1 MNKNK
6 SIIFN
11 ILTSIYIKLKILD
24 NNFHYRSIFFALIN
38 MINNII
44 IIDIIFQKD
53 RNFINYT
60 SYIYFFSPIFYL
72 ELLNQKYIN
81 KNIESENNLN
91 YNKDQISLLIKKF
104 FNINEIYDQIY
115 FKLNNDII
123 IKIIIILLYI
133 LFLLGCIIN
142 INNNFIKIIN
152 KFCSFCFFFYND
164 SLLPILMIIISR
176 NLLINLSENFQN
188 ITSKIYLDFLIII
201 IFFYLI
207 FLFNKFFVYSY
218 GQNEKFYFLNSNIFF
233 YNIICNLFSSIIIVI
248 RFNIKFFIN
257 IQLFWIFFFM
267 VKFKQNFIIFI
278 NDTNILNKRINIF
291 YFDIISISY
300 LLTKFISFIFINEK
314 INMNFLKFIEIA
326 IFLII
331 NIFLHVIF
339 YYHKK
344 FYNIEYINNLFLKKD
359 RKIFFAFFQI
369 FEPLL
374 NTMVDLHNQ
383 PNINSSIKKI
393 REDVLNSINYY
404 FYYHLIINKNDF
416 KILSK
421 GDSKFNLNINSLNL
435 IISEKFIIKK
445 KSYKT
450 RTNFTEEKKE
460 IRNEFINLL
469 NYFINF
475 YIRLSKT
482 NYFENF
488 YENLREYLN
497 YNKLLLMFLLEG
509 KNFKMEYNLM
519 KFLNSN
525 KFKNKNKLLP
535 YAIFRY
541 LKYYIINI
549 HENDNIEKN
558 KYMKFSN
565 YIIILKVNLKY
576 LKITKCFKNIIK
588 YFTHNASKLYKIIEK
603 YNTIIGKNLEKIV
616 NLKKYLKNLIENKDI
631 FENEKFKY
639 IESILF
645 NFAINKNLEIFDL
658 NSINLLS
665 ENNDI
670 FINKIKKN
678 KKIIIK
684 KAPYNYVSISGM
696 KSNKLKDTNF
706 LNIFPYIIRKYIY
719 KKLKKIFCNNKNL
732 KNESNNSNKK
742 HNIPLLTNNKLIL
755 LNKIYFSLLP
765 SYNDNLYFL
774 AQIEHNKTYLYNSA
788 LIDTNGT
795 IKKFGLFF
803 FENFG
808 LNIKSN
814 DVNIY
819 DIFQIYKKENE
830 MNIINDILEN
840 KLNPITYEVSLSK
853 ILNFVYQNLKIND
866 DKNFH
871 RNYDILKEKYS
882 KLKFMKIKIEYQNEF
897 LLDLKKD
904 NYEKESNDLIFNS
917 ESNNKNQLSKIY
929 LISFSFEN
937 LYTKRESLLNM
948 SVLIKNESVIN
959 LSINASVASQASLS
973 GLKDNDWNI
982 TLSESKQIKNKNRN
996 EIISYIYNF
1005 FLIILAFIILIAI
1018 KLIIKKFKNDYQ
1030 VLIFIREYNLIY
1042 LYNHFYF
1049 NNKIVIEN
1057 EDNKNNIYNIIENDI
1072 LKLNENYS
1080 TYKFFKYY
1088 NQFYSNLLNEYHN
1101 SYFKKYIK
1109 KISKSS
1115 NLYKSIN
1122 KPIPSLLINGKYK
1135 NITYDEIFPNEI
1147 NYFHALSQIENY
1159 YLFTDILN
1167 FTYNEFLS
1175 DESLEIQYMYL
1186 ILKNYINYY
1195 PKILE
1200 INNEVKNIF
1209 ENEINRLKVIFL
1221 VFLYIFIIGNLFS
1234 LLLLYFTANLLD
1246 KKILKIIKKIS
1257 EIENEQ
1263 IIFLKKKLKLTK
1275 YLIKNEIKATK
1286 VLDSLKMIAKEVI
1299 INKKKTK
1306 VELDSSPK
1314 KNFNIKKGFNVN
1326 NFELKNNNSSDLNE
1340 SFNSSKLTLLKK
1352 QDSINNFFNSNKK
1365 EENINFEYSKQTPI
1379 KNLCFRNKNVL
1390 YIIIIFLSIFMIFI
1404 IIFTPLI
1411 LSLIK
1416 LNKTKLFHIINVN
1429 QFQTLIINYYF
1440 IIKYSILFNESSI
1453 FENYTKIEKVQ
1464 NIYLNFSY
1472 IMKILSNDYVN
1483 IYEVIN
1489 DDRLCEVIND
1499 DINSEFQLMLS
1510 DICQFIPTLNTHLII
1525 IISGITK
1532 HLAEIFTE
1540 FSQSKRNFYDIQRF
1554 YHHKE
1559 IQIINYY
1566 FIISCMNTMNYILY
1580 NKFKPDF
1587 LSKINYLTNLLIII
1601 FIIMLIVE
1609 ILNYYQTNYLLL
1621 KKLSKSYNNH
1631 EIIEKFFVEQEKKT
1645 KKKIL

>member
-11 ILTSIYIKLKILD
+11 ILTSFYIRLKILN

-44 IIDIIFQKD
+44 IIDIIFKKE
-53 RNFINYT
+53 RNFINYS
-60 SYIYFFSPIFYL
+60 SYIYFFSPIFYF

-81 KNIESENNLN
+81 KKNESENNLN
-91 YNKDQISLLIKKF
+91 YNNDQISLLIKKY

-115 FKLNNDII
+115 FKLNNNII
-123 IKIIIILLYI
+123 IKIIIILFYFLI
-133 LFLLGCIIN
+133 LLGCIIN
-142 INNNFIKIIN
+142 INNNLIKFIN
-152 KFCSFCFFFYND
+152 KLCSFCFFFYND

-188 ITSKIYLDFLIII
+188 ISSKIYLDFLIII
-201 IFFYLI
+201 IFFSQI
-207 FLFNKFFVYSY
+207 FLFNNFFVYSF
-218 GQNEKFYFLNSNIFF
+218 GQNEKFYFLNSYIFYF
-233 YNIICNLFSSIIIVI
+233 NIICNIFSSIIIVI

-257 IQLFWIFFFM
+257 IQLFWIFFFTL
-267 VKFKQNFIIFI
+267 KFKQNLFIFI
-278 NDTNILNKRINIF
+278 NDANILNKTINIF

-314 INMNFLKFIEIA
+314 INMKFLKFIEIA

-331 NIFLHVIF
+331 NIFLHIIF

-344 FYNIEYINNLFLKKD
+344 FYNIESINNLFFKKD
-359 RKIFFAFFQI
+359 RKIFYAFFQI

-416 KILSK
+416 KILLKGNSK
-421 GDSKFNLNINSLNL
+421 YNFNINSLNS
-435 IISEKFIIKK
+435 IISEKFIKTK
-445 KSYKT
+445 TYKT

-460 IRNEFINLL
+460 IKNEFINLL

-475 YIRLSKT
+475 YIGLTKT
-482 NYFENF
+482 NFFENF

-497 YNKLLLMFLLEG
+497 YNKLLLIFLLEG
-509 KNFKMEYNLM
+509 KNFKMEYYLM
-519 KFLNSN
+519 KLLNSN
-525 KFKNKNKLLP
+525 KFKNKNNLLT
-535 YAIFRY
+535 YSIFRY

-549 HENDNIEKN
+549 HDKDNIEKN
-558 KYMKFSN
+558 NNIKFLN
-565 YIIILKVNLKY
+565 FVIILKVNLKY

-588 YFTHNASKLYKIIEK
+588 YFTHNASKLNKIIEK
-603 YNTIIGKNLEKIV
+603 YSTIIGKNLEKIV

-658 NSINLLS
+658 NGINLLT

-670 FINKIKKN
+670 FINKITKD

-684 KAPYNYVSISGM
+684 KAPYKYISISGM
-696 KSNKLKDTNF
+696 KSNKLKDTKF
-706 LNIFPYIIRKYIY
+706 LNIFPYIIRKNIS
-719 KKLKKIFCNNKNL
+719 KKLKEIFCNKNL
-732 KNESNNSNKK
+732 KNESNNNSNKWL
-742 HNIPLLTNNKLIL
+742 NIPLLSYNKLIL

-774 AQIEHNKTYLYNSA
+774 AQIEHNKTFLYNSA
-788 LIDTNGT
+788 LIDINGT
-795 IKKFGLFF
+795 VKKFGLFF

-808 LNIKSN
+808 LDIKSN
-814 DVNIY
+814 DINIY
-819 DIFQIYKKENE
+819 DIFQIYKKEKE
-830 MNIINDILEN
+830 MNIINDMIEN
-840 KLNPITYEVSLSK
+840 EFNPISYEVSLSK
-853 ILNFVYQNLKIND
+853 ILNFVQKNLKLNN

-871 RNYDILKEKYS
+871 RNYEILKEKYS
-882 KLKFMKIKIEYQNEF
+882 KFKFMKIKIEYQNEF
-897 LLDLKKD
+897 LLDFKKD
-904 NYEKESNDLIFNS
+904 KYEKESNDLIFNS
-917 ESNNKNQLSKIY
+917 VSNNKYQSSKIY
-929 LISFSFEN
+929 LISISFEN
-937 LYTKRESLLNM
+937 LYTKRESVLNM

-996 EIISYIYNF
+996 EIISFIYNF

-1018 KLIIKKFKNDYQ
+1018 KLIINKFKNDYQ
-1030 VLIFIREYNLIY
+1030 VLFFLREYNLIY
-1042 LYNHFYF
+1042 FYNHFYF

-1057 EDNKNNIYNIIENDI
+1057 EDNKNNIYNIIENEI
-1072 LKLNENYS
+1072 LKINENYS
-1080 TYKFFKYY
+1080 TYKFFKFY
-1088 NQFYSNLLNEYHN
+1088 NQYYSNLLNEYHN
-1101 SYFKKYIK
+1101 TYFKKYIK

-1122 KPIPSLLINGKYK
+1122 KPIPSILINGKYK
-1135 NITYDEIFPNEI
+1135 NITYPEIFPNEI

-1167 FTYNEFLS
+1167 FTYNDFLS
-1175 DESLEIQYMYL
+1175 DESLELQYMYL
-1186 ILKNYINYY
+1186 ILKNYISYY
-1195 PKILE
+1195 PIILE

-1221 VFLYIFIIGNLFS
+1221 LFLYIFIIGNLFS

-1306 VELDSSPK
+1306 VELDSSPRK
-1314 KNFNIKKGFNVN
+1314 SPNIKKGIYNN
-1326 NFELKNNNSSDLNE
+1326 NFDFKNNNSSDLNE
-1340 SFNSSKLTLLKK
+1340 SFNSSKISLLKR

-1379 KNLCFRNKNVL
+1379 KNLCFRNKKVL

-1411 LSLIK
+1411 LSLIE
-1416 LNKTKLFHIINVN
+1416 LNKTKLFHILNIN

-1440 IIKYSILFNESSI
+1440 IIKYSILFNESNI
-1453 FENYTKIEKVQ
+1453 YMNYTKIEKVQ
-1464 NIYLNFSY
+1464 NIYFNFSY

-1483 IYEVIN
+1483 TYEIIN

-1499 DINSEFQLMLS
+1499 EINSEFQPMLS
-1510 DICQFIPTLNTHLII
+1510 DICNFIPTLNTHLII

-1532 HLAEIFTE
+1532 HLAEISME